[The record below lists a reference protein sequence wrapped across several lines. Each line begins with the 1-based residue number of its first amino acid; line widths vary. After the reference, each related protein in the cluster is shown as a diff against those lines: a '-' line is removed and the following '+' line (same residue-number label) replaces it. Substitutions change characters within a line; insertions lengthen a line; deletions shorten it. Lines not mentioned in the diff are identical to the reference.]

1 VRIVVDT
8 NILWVSISRHSK
20 THWVISELIKG
31 KYTLCVTTD
40 IFTEYEE
47 IISQKLGLDT
57 AKSILELL
65 DNLPNIEHITNY
77 YRWEL
82 IEQDYDD
89 NKFVDCAIACN
100 AQYLAT
106 NDKHFNVLQG
116 IEFPK
121 VNVITVEEFKFIIEA
136 I

>member
-1 VRIVVDT
+1 M
-8 NILWVSISRHSK
+8 
-20 THWVISELIKG
+20 
-31 KYTLCVTTD
+31 
-40 IFTEYEE
+40 
-47 IISQKLGLDT
+47 
-57 AKSILELL
+57 ELL

-121 VNVITVEEFKFIIEA
+121 VNVITVDEFIFIIEA

>member
-1 VRIVVDT
+1 MDT